1 MYTISVE
8 LDIGHPCYGQLT
20 PVKKGYML
28 TGSHGCIV
36 GSGVQLIELTCF
48 FLSFP
53 LTTYWLQFSRRL
65 SFFGG
70 GVIIQFVSLSKNNS
84 CSDSILIIIDIESLQ
99 TNNYFL
105 KHPSRVSLLA
115 LAKSIIIRQR

>member
-48 FLSFP
+48 FFFKFSPNHL
-53 LTTYWLQFSRRL
+53 LSRRL
-65 SFFGG
+65 RFFGG
-70 GVIIQFVSLSKNNS
+70 GIISQFVSLSRNNS

-99 TNNYFL
+99 TNI
-105 KHPSRVSLLA
+105 S
-115 LAKSIIIRQR
+115 

>member
-48 FLSFP
+48 FLK
-53 LTTYWLQFSRRL
+53 FSPNHL
-65 SFFGG
+65 LASIQSQAQVFLGG
-70 GVIIQFVSLSKNNS
+70 GIIIQFVSLSKTNS
-84 CSDSILIIIDIESLQ
+84 CSDSILIIIDTESLQ
-99 TNNYFL
+99 TNI
-105 KHPSRVSLLA
+105 S
-115 LAKSIIIRQR
+115 